1 MFGLAFKRL
10 IITSM
15 NNHVYSFKNE
25 YRLQQDCGPTG
36 LDETGEVADLYMLWW
51 DLAFTTKLKDLKL
64 VIDLY
69 ARFKDDC
76 NIIGDSIP
84 LGLVYDKVTKTLVTK
99 STSELGGDT
108 SSENHTFNVLRCIA
122 DDVDEMIS
130 FTTDVPTNHSD
141 GFLPVLD
148 VKVQLNSK
156 GKLLYQFYE
165 KATKNNRVILASSAL
180 SWKQKRTILTQE
192 ALRRLRN
199 TSLDMG
205 IDVQNNHL
213 TDLMLKL
220 KDSGYSEQFRSEIV
234 SSANKAFKIMIE
246 NHNKGI
252 KPLHRNRK
260 QMKDDKGAKLGS
272 GSLWY
277 NKGKTKYSS
286 ILFIPKTP
294 NGIILK
300 MMKDREAIL
309 NLNCSMKIK
318 IVEKGGRKFNDLVF
332 KKDHFKPKKRNVKLC
347 PMCQK
352 TKFTFED
359 KNDIGKC
366 ATANVGYKFI
376 CRLCNST
383 YEGETCLLYTS
394 DAADE

>member
-25 YRLQQDCGPTG
+25 FRLQKDCGPTG
-36 LDETGEVADLYMLWW
+36 LDETGEVADIYMLWW
-51 DLAFTTKLKDLKL
+51 DLAFITKLKDLKL

-84 LGLVYDKVTKTLVTK
+84 LGLIYDKVTKTLVTR

-108 SSENHTFNVLRCIA
+108 SSEIHTANVLRCIA

-205 IDVQNNHL
+205 TDVQNNHL

-220 KDSGYSEQFRSEIV
+220 KDSGYNEQFRSEVV
-234 SSANKAFKIMIE
+234 SSAYKAFKIMIE

-252 KPLHRNRK
+252 KPIHRNRK
-260 QMKDDKGAKLGS
+260 QMQNDKGAKSGS
-272 GSLWY
+272 GSTWY

-286 ILFIPKTP
+286 ILFIPPTP
-294 NGIILK
+294 NGVLLK
-300 MMKDREAIL
+300 MMRDREAIL
-309 NLNCSMKIK
+309 NSKCSMKIK
-318 IVEKGGRKFNDLVF
+318 IVEKGGRKFKDLVV
-332 KKDHFKPKKRNVKLC
+332 KKDPFKPQKCNFKLC
-347 PMCQK
+347 PKCQK
-352 TKFTFED
+352 TRFTFED
-359 KNDIGKC
+359 KKNIGK
-366 ATANVGYKFI
+366 
-376 CRLCNST
+376 
-383 YEGETCLLYTS
+383 
-394 DAADE
+394 